1 MNGETEAEAL
11 AEARRLNSLGL
22 KALDSGDSKAA
33 VELLERA
40 AAIDRNAPP
49 IWMNLAKAHR
59 SRGDDAAERLALERV
74 LDLDRRHVMARIR
87 LAELHERLGEESQA
101 TEQWSAVLAL
111 VGPVEDPPEEL
122 RALIDHARAFVGER
136 SEALEKAMKSAL
148 AEDITAASPGD
159 RRRAEAA
166 VGALLG
172 RRQIY
177 ASEPHGLH
185 YPFLPADEFYDRD
198 HFPWLARL
206 EEATPVIRAELEAIL
221 AGADPGL
228 EPYIEQEPGTPDNLW
243 SKLDRSFDWSSLHLW
258 RDGTRND
265 EACARAPKTA
275 ELVESLPLCRIPGRA
290 PAVFFSILKAG
301 KSIPPHTG
309 VTNVRTI
316 VHLALN
322 VPDGCQFRV
331 GGEIR
336 PWIEGKAFAFD
347 DTIEHEAWNPSDRDR
362 AVLIL
367 DVWNPYLSE
376 REQAMISTIF
386 ATLDS
391 ERGR

>member
-1 MNGETEAEAL
+1 MSNQPEAEGL

-22 KALDSGDSKAA
+22 KALDAGDSKAA
-33 VELLERA
+33 VEHLEHA

-59 SRGDDAAERLALERV
+59 SAGDNGAERLALERV

-87 LAELHERLGEESQA
+87 LAELHERMGEEGAA

-111 VGPVEDPPEEL
+111 VAAIDDPPPEL
-122 RALIDHARAFVGER
+122 RALLDHARAFVRKGSQR
-136 SEALEKAMKSAL
+136 LEKALESAL
-148 AEDITAASPGD
+148 SGDIANASERD
-159 RRRAEAA
+159 KRRAGAA

-172 RRQIY
+172 RRRIY
-177 ASEPHGLH
+177 ANDPHGLH
-185 YPFLPADEFYDRD
+185 YPFLPADEFFDRGQ
-198 HFPWLARL
+198 FEWMERL
-206 EEATPVIRAELEAIL
+206 EAATPIIREELEAIL

-228 EPYIEQEPGTPDNLW
+228 EPYIEQEPGTPENLW

-265 EACARAPKTA
+265 AACARAPRTA
-275 ELVESLPLCRIPGRA
+275 DLIEGLPLCRIPGRA

-301 KSIPPHTG
+301 KNIPPHTG

-316 VHLALN
+316 IHLPVI

-336 PWIEGKAFAFD
+336 PWVEGEAFAFD

-367 DVWNPYLSE
+367 DVWNPHLSE
-376 REQAMISTIF
+376 REQAMIRAIY
-386 ATLDS
+386 ATLDA